1 VFPGD
6 AAESKSLLNVLKS
19 GLRQADSSH
28 CTEIEGSIN
37 TIIEFGV
44 EGGHAVFFPTS
55 MLY

>member
-6 AAESKSLLNVLKS
+6 AAESQSLLNVLKS